1 MIATRSGGYSFR
13 TITGTAIA
21 SCTIIVGMWIE
32 RFLIIV
38 PALDRKFL
46 SYSWGSYRP
55 TWVEDTLMA
64 SSFGFMAL
72 LYLLFTKFV
81 PMISIWEMKVGLQP
95 YGGGIIT
102 TATVEVKRH
111 GLVLE
116 GPLPTDVPE

>member
-1 MIATRSGGYSFR
+1 
-13 TITGTAIA
+13 
-21 SCTIIVGMWIE
+21 
-32 RFLIIV
+32 
-38 PALDRKFL
+38 
-46 SYSWGSYRP
+46 
-55 TWVEDTLMA
+55 MA